1 MKKNSDWDS
10 MMIISSPDQFR
21 LGSAAIGYRDVFG
34 GWNSESI
41 RHIGQNRFAHD
52 FIMRGESKHFRMMP
66 NAPHQGF
73 YYGMRLNNYNT
84 TW

>member
-1 MKKNSDWDS
+1 
-10 MMIISSPDQFR
+10 MMEMNT
-21 LGSAAIGYRDVFG
+21 LTAGYRGVFG

-52 FIMRGESKHFRMMP
+52 IVTGGRSKHFRMMP

-73 YYGMRLNNYNT
+73 YSGMRLNNYNT

>member
-1 MKKNSDWDS
+1 MT
-10 MMIISSPDQFR
+10 
-21 LGSAAIGYRDVFG
+21 IGYRGVFG

-41 RHIGQNRFAHD
+41 RHIGQNRIAHD
-52 FIMRGESKHFRMMP
+52 ILTRGSSKHFRMMP

-73 YYGMRLNNYNT
+73 YYGLRGSNFNT